1 MEKKKK
7 NMEWLVIF
15 IILILMFT
23 IAGTYAFLNIQ
34 EYYKGTFEVE
44 IRSKGIDIFV
54 FEKTGDVDLD
64 ITGYNF
70 SQGWGHNVVG
80 ETNINPTLETTS
92 KNTKICYTMDM
103 VLPEMQVFEYT
114 NGNNPELV
122 LDVSYSLD
130 GENYNKLIDS
140 MDITA
145 KTGIIHVPTTK
156 NGNEYK
162 FEIATTKGN
171 INKDYFKAS
180 ITFMFYKNVDQAINN
195 NKSYS
200 ATLNANVVE
209 C

>member
-145 KTGIIHVPTTK
+145 QTGIIHVPTTK